1 MRDPTGSSA
10 SCTFQ
15 FPALSSTSIAAS
27 RLIAERVSSAII
39 EPSYHRGTTMRLLL
53 TITTITVVPSM
64 LVEGEVGAV
73 AGHCLHQVLA
83 AAVVKLVAIASTTAI
98 FVTAREPKLAR

>member
-1 MRDPTGSSA
+1 M
-10 SCTFQ
+10 
-15 FPALSSTSIAAS
+15 
-27 RLIAERVSSAII
+27 SSAII
-39 EPSYHRGTTMRLLL
+39 GPSYHRGTTMQLLL

-64 LVEGEVGAV
+64 LVEGEAGAV

-83 AAVVKLVAIASTTAI
+83 VAVVRLAAIASTTAI